1 MKGGTAEH
9 GRLLLRHI
17 LANED
22 TQKLFCFFLANFLF
36 MLVELSYGMWA
47 NSLGLISDAAHMLF
61 DCTALVLGLT
71 ASYVARWRPNDV
83 FSYGFA
89 RAEVLSGF
97 TNALFLLF
105 IAVYIFI
112 EAVER
117 LLQPPPVEAESLFS
131 VAAIGLLLNLGGL
144 FFFREQHAVACAEPG
159 CSREHG
165 SSSENMR
172 AIFLHILADTLGS
185 VGVIVT
191 SLLISWC
198 AVAAPVSLRQAG
210 PPPSLCEA
218 VSVCVRWVRYGEK
231 ALWVDPC
238 CSAIIAVLIGA
249 SVVPLLRRSFQLL
262 MNAAPQMR
270 QRSAADWL
278 QAAASLPGV
287 RKIQAFREC
296 CQRARRRVPPPRH
309 STRPPTVV
317 VTVTV
322 VCFVGGLLVRVCVF
336 IWSWSDCWALAPG
349 QPVVTLHVEVE
360 EGAGL
365 GQVRRQL
372 GALFHAAG
380 VSREGGHLAV
390 ELRRPAG
397 TDELC

>member
-1 MKGGTAEH
+1 MKGGTAVH

-22 TQKLFCFFLANFLF
+22 TQKLFWFFLANFLF

-144 FFFREQHAVACAEPG
+144 FFFREQHSVACAEPG

-198 AVAAPVSLRQAG
+198 VVAAR
-210 PPPSLCEA
+210 PS
-218 VSVCVRWVRYGEK
+218 V
-231 ALWVDPC
+231 
-238 CSAIIAVLIGA
+238 
-249 SVVPLLRRSFQLL
+249 
-262 MNAAPQMR
+262 
-270 QRSAADWL
+270 
-278 QAAASLPGV
+278 AAAGRPTPLPV
-287 RKIQAFREC
+287 
-296 CQRARRRVPPPRH
+296 
-309 STRPPTVV
+309 
-317 VTVTV
+317 
-322 VCFVGGLLVRVCVF
+322 
-336 IWSWSDCWALAPG
+336 
-349 QPVVTLHVEVE
+349 
-360 EGAGL
+360 
-365 GQVRRQL
+365 
-372 GALFHAAG
+372 
-380 VSREGGHLAV
+380 
-390 ELRRPAG
+390 
-397 TDELC
+397 